1 MKINENRSVR
11 ELRKEAILETFFKTM
26 KRLSENNP
34 FVTYKEVI
42 EKAVKESAPRFF
54 VNYESAR
61 RLISLMARKK
71 KLPMINKN
79 KLEMYKEIYRRYLK
93 RVKENGA
100 EHKYMIL
107 EQIIQEPAP
116 SFYLDEQTF
125 RGIVYKTLR
134 TQQAIA

>member
-1 MKINENRSVR
+1 M
-11 ELRKEAILETFFKTM
+11 RKQDVVNCFFES
-26 KRLSENNP
+26 L
-34 FVTYKEVI
+34 KEVRKTKPFASQGEI
-42 EKAVKESAPRFF
+42 IKHAASKNAPRFYITF
-54 VNYESAR
+54 ENAR
-61 RLISLMARKK
+61 RFTSLLLRKK
-71 KLPMINKN
+71 KLPHINRN